1 MIEVILK
8 IIRLKNNELHVFPN
22 SIYDCNCVT
31 HHSSKGGTNWFKAP
45 TLIWPQNGTNT
56 IKQHIWTLKR
66 YSSSRFSHTRTLTD
80 QSFASFVTFLESY
93 KLQNYVTGHV
103 EGNPIKTIFQV
114 DYRRSS

>member
-45 TLIWPQNGTNT
+45 TLISPQNGTNT
-56 IKQHIWTLKR
+56 I
-66 YSSSRFSHTRTLTD
+66 
-80 QSFASFVTFLESY
+80 
-93 KLQNYVTGHV
+93 
-103 EGNPIKTIFQV
+103 
-114 DYRRSS
+114 